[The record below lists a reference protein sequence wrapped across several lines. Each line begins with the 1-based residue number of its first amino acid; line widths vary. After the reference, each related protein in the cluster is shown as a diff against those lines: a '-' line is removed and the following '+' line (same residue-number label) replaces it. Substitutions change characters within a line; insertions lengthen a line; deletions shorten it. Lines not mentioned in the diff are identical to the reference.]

1 MSEEQQNGQS
11 SEDQAENI
19 RGGGEDF
26 GQRQYEPPEE
36 FAKNANCQDPEIWNK
51 AAEDYE
57 GFWEGWAKE
66 LHWFKEWDQVLDWE
80 PPFAKWFVG
89 GKTNASYNCLDYQI
103 EQGRGDKQALIWV
116 GDEPDHQQTYT
127 YNELLAEV
135 SKFANVL
142 KDHGIGKGD
151 TVSIYLPMIPE
162 LPIAMLAC
170 ARVGAIH
177 SVVFSAFTPVQLT
190 ERIND
195 VESKVLITADQSPR
209 GGSISDLKENSD
221 EALGDTQS
229 IESVIVVRRTGEE
242 VPMQDGRDEY
252 WDELMQN
259 ASDQCEAEEM
269 DAEDPFFVLYSS
281 GSTGKPKG
289 IQHNVGGYL
298 VQLKATT
305 MWVLDMKDDDV
316 FWCTADIGWITGHSY
331 LVYGPLLCG
340 GTTVQ
345 YEGVPTYPDNTR
357 WASIIEEHK
366 VTTLYTAPTAIRAFM
381 KVGTE
386 PLEQNDISSL
396 RLLGSVG
403 EPINPAAWVWYYEN
417 FGGERCPI
425 VDTWWQTET
434 GGIMIS
440 PLPGLTTLKPGSATF
455 PFPGIFPGLW
465 DEEEE
470 QFVESNPATGALTIN
485 KPWPG
490 MTRTLWQDPERYK
503 EEYFSEISDDIYYVE
518 DGAKRDE
525 DGYYT
530 ITGRIDDV
538 LNVSGHRLSTVE
550 IENALVNHQA
560 VAEAAVIGIDDEDK
574 GQAPVAFVILLGEH
588 EHSEDLEKELVKEVA
603 DKAGKIS
610 RPDRVYAVE
619 DLPKTNS
626 GKIMRRILQN
636 IAEGEDELGDT
647 STLSDP
653 DIAETIQEQVKQQ
666 MS

>member
-11 SEDQAENI
+11 
-19 RGGGEDF
+19 GGEDL
-26 GQRQYEPPEE
+26 GQRTYEPPEE
-36 FAKNANCQDPEIWNK
+36 FAKNANVQDPEIWDK

-66 LHWFKEWDQVLDWE
+66 MHWFKEWDQVLDWD

-89 GKTNASYNCLDYQI
+89 GKLNPAYNCLDYQI
-103 EQGRGDKQALIWV
+103 EEGKGDKQALIWV
-116 GDEPDHQQTYT
+116 GDEPDYQQTYT
-127 YNELLAEV
+127 YSELLTEV
-135 SKFANVL
+135 NKFANVL

-162 LPIAMLAC
+162 LAIAMLAC
-170 ARVGAIH
+170 ARIGAIH
-177 SVVFSAFTPVQLT
+177 SVVFSAFQPGQLA

-195 VESKVLITADQSPR
+195 VESTVLVTADQSPR
-209 GGSISDLKENSD
+209 GGQITPLKENSD
-221 EALGDTQS
+221 EALQDTS
-229 IESVIVVRRTGEE
+229 TIESVIVVRRTGDD
-242 VPMQDGRDEY
+242 VPMEEGRDQY
-252 WDELMQN
+252 WDELMEN
-259 ASDQCEAEEM
+259 ASDECEAEEM

-298 VQLKATT
+298 VQLKATM
-305 MWVLDMKDDDV
+305 MWVLDLKEDDV

-331 LVYGPLLCG
+331 LVYGPLTCG
-340 GTTVQ
+340 GTTLMF
-345 YEGVPTYPDNTR
+345 EGTPTYPDNTR
-357 WASIIEEHK
+357 WPSVIEEHK

-386 PLEQNDISSL
+386 PLEGSDLSSL
-396 RLLGSVG
+396 RLLGTVG
-403 EPINPAAWVWYYEN
+403 EPINPAAWVWYFEN

-434 GGIMIS
+434 GGIMIA
-440 PLPGLTTLKPGSATF
+440 PLPGITTLKPGSATK

-470 QFVESNPATGALTIN
+470 EFVEGADSGALTIN

-503 EEYFSEISDDIYYVE
+503 DEYFSEISKEIYYVE

-525 DGYYT
+525 EGYYT

-538 LNVSGHRLSTVE
+538 LNVAGHRLSTVE
-550 IENALVNHQA
+550 IENALVNHEA
-560 VAEAAVIGIDDEDK
+560 VAEAAVIGVEKDLID
-574 GQAPVAFVILLGEH
+574 
-588 EHSEDLEKELVKEVA
+588 EVA

-610 RPDRVYAVE
+610 RPDRVYAVQ

-636 IAEGEDELGDT
+636 IAEGEDDLGDT

-653 DIAETIQEQVKQQ
+653 EIAETIKEETQQQ